1 LKHSGIRSIAINASY
16 LTGSRVLTMFVRG
29 IYVIV
34 LARYLGPEIYG
45 LFAYGHSW
53 YVAFLPLAGLGMAQI
68 LSREVGRDREKG
80 AEVVAQSLALQTMT
94 AFAGAVL
101 CAFIGWL
108 TDHDPFARQLLI
120 IFSLALAGRGLALW
134 SEQVFVAY
142 EASRYTLQQEALFRS
157 IEVVVGCSV
166 LLLGGRAL
174 ALAVVHALIWWLQAI
189 RGLVLVRRNLIRVQS
204 KWSWHG
210 LLSLITKG
218 FPLCLG
224 TLFLGWLMQGPL
236 VLFRHVPSAS
246 DTLGQLALALQ
257 LFGLL
262 LSVPLS
268 IGTVALPIL
277 SRSAARQDG
286 KDLRFVEV
294 MLRITLI
301 LVAIAGL
308 CGMALG
314 PWLVTL
320 VFGNQYSLAGHLLG
334 PALWL
339 LIPFSMAISTSQV
352 LIGKGHFVASSFC
365 AFCGALVLTL
375 ALPSIATEIGPYG
388 ALLATGLG
396 MSLWAGTLI
405 VLLVWSD
412 GLNIGLA
419 ILRPAV
425 VVLLSVGVYIGLV
438 RVSPWVALPASL
450 LTLLAA
456 TFAFGV
462 VTAAERAAF
471 RARLRLYQL
480 QR

>member
-1 LKHSGIRSIAINASY
+1 
-16 LTGSRVLTMFVRG
+16 MFMRG

-53 YVAFLPLAGLGMAQI
+53 YLVFMPLASLGIAQI
-68 LSREVGRDREKG
+68 LSREVGRDRERG
-80 AEVVAQSLALQTMT
+80 AEVVAQSLALRAMT
-94 AFAGAVL
+94 SFVGAVV
-101 CAFIGWL
+101 CAL
-108 TDHDPFARQLLI
+108 TGLLADADPFARQLLI
-120 IFSLALAGRGLALW
+120 IFSLALAGRGLAVW
-134 SEQVFVAY
+134 AEQVFVAY
-142 EASRYTLQQEALFRS
+142 EASRYALQQEAVFRTT
-157 IEVVVGCSV
+157 EVVLGFTF
-166 LLLGGRAL
+166 LLLGGGAL
-174 ALAVVHALIWWLQAI
+174 SLAVVHAFIWWLQAI
-189 RGLVLVRRNLIRVQS
+189 RGLVLVRKNLTRVQP
-204 KWSWHG
+204 KWAWQG
-210 LLSLITKG
+210 LLSLISKG

-224 TLFLGWLMQGPL
+224 TLFLGWLLQGPL

-262 LSVPLS
+262 LTVPLS

-301 LVAIAGL
+301 LVAIVGL

-334 PALWL
+334 PVLWL
-339 LIPFSMAISTSQV
+339 LIPFAMAISTSQV
-352 LIGKGHFVASSFC
+352 LIGRGHFVASSFC

-375 ALPSIATEIGPYG
+375 ALPPIANELGPYG

-396 MSLWAGTLI
+396 MSLWAVTLI
-405 VLLVWSD
+405 ALLVWSS
-412 GLNIGLA
+412 GLELGFA

-425 VVLLSVGVYIGLV
+425 VVLLSVVVYIGLV
-438 RVSPWVALPASL
+438 SVSPWVALPASL
-450 LTLLAA
+450 LTLLAG

-462 VTAAERAAF
+462 LTAAERSAL
-471 RARLRLYQL
+471 RARLFCSY
-480 QR
+480 

>member
-1 LKHSGIRSIAINASY
+1 
-16 LTGSRVLTMFVRG
+16 MFVRG

-53 YVAFLPLAGLGMAQI
+53 YVAFLPLASLGIDQI
-68 LSREVGRDREKG
+68 LGREVGKNRERG
-80 AEVVAQSLALQTMT
+80 AEVVAQTLALRATT
-94 AFAGAVL
+94 SVVGAVA
-101 CAFIGWL
+101 CALIGWL
-108 TDHDPFARQLLI
+108 TEADPFARQLLI

-142 EASRYTLQQEALFRS
+142 EVSRYTLQQEAFFRS
-157 IEVVVGCSV
+157 IEVVVGFSV
-166 LLLGGRAL
+166 FLLGGRAS

-189 RGLVLVRRNLIRVQS
+189 CGLVLVRKNLTRVQP
-204 KWSWHG
+204 KWAWRG

-224 TLFLGWLMQGPL
+224 SLFLGWLLQGPL
-236 VLFRHVPSAS
+236 VLFRHVPNAS
-246 DTLGQLALALQ
+246 DTFGQLALALQ

-262 LSVPLS
+262 LIVPLS

-294 MLRITLI
+294 MLRISFI
-301 LVAIAGL
+301 FVAITGL
-308 CGMALG
+308 CGMAFG
-314 PWLVTL
+314 TWLVTL

-334 PALWL
+334 SALWL
-339 LIPFSMAISTSQV
+339 LIPFSMAISTFQV

-365 AFCGALVLTL
+365 AFCGALVLTI
-375 ALPSIATEIGPYG
+375 ALPPIANELGPYG

-396 MSLWAGTLI
+396 MSLWAVTLI
-405 VLLVWSD
+405 TLLAWSD
-412 GLNIGLA
+412 GLNLGLA
-419 ILRPAV
+419 IFRPAV
-425 VVLLSVGVYIGLV
+425 VVLLSVGVYMGLV

-462 VTAAERAAF
+462 LTIKERAA
-471 RARLRLYQL
+471 LRSCFYSNMV
-480 QR
+480 